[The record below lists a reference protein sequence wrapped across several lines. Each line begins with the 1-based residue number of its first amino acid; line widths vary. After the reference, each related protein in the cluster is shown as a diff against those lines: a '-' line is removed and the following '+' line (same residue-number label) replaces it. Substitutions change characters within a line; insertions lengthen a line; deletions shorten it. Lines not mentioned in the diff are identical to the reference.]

1 VDERKAWME
10 QNAERLAQLEA
21 EVLAA
26 LGIDGGDMGDPRQQ
40 LRLAEIRQELATLER
55 LSKLL
60 EDQAWEP

>member
-1 VDERKAWME
+1 MDERKAWME